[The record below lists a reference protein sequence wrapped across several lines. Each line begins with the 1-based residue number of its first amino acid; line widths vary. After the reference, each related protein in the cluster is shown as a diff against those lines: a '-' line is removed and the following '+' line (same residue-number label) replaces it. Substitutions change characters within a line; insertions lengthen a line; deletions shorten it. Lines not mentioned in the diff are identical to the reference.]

1 MYTKP
6 TKKMLIINILDILR
20 KYTDE
25 NHRLSQKEIIDILE
39 NEYDM
44 KAERKSI
51 KRNLMNLIDFGYDI
65 EFSESTR
72 LNKSGEEETLYT
84 DWYLRREFEDSELHL
99 LIDNLVFT
107 KSISRAHCKELIDK
121 IEGLSNIYFKSRTK
135 NVHNLPESL
144 PENKQLFYTIEVLD
158 EAISKGKQV
167 QFTYNY
173 YDIDK
178 KMHARCDADNHPR
191 TYIMNPYQLV
201 ATNGRYYLICNND
214 KYDNLSNYRIDYIT
228 DIQLL
233 KHPAKKISKVSGAK
247 NGLNL
252 SEHMAEHIYMFAGNS
267 IHVKLRAKRYLITD
281 IIDWF
286 GKDIRFTNASDDEV
300 DVSLSVN
307 EKAIFYWAMQ
317 FGEHIK
323 ILEPQ
328 SLINSIRTT
337 AQNVANQ
344 YNDSTSVSPPHN

>member
-44 KAERKSI
+44 KVERKSI

-72 LNKSGEEETLYT
+72 LNKSGEEETIYT

-107 KSISRAHCKELIDK
+107 KSISHTHCKDLIGKLED
-121 IEGLSNIYFKSRTK
+121 LSNIYFKSRTK

-158 EAISKGKQV
+158 EAICKGKQV
-167 QFTYNY
+167 QFIYNY

-178 KMHARCDADNHPR
+178 KLHARCDTDGSPR
-191 TYIMNPYQLV
+191 IYTMNPYQLV

-214 KYDNLSNYRIDYIT
+214 KYDNLSNYRVDYIT
-228 DIQLL
+228 DIRILEQSS
-233 KHPAKKISKVSGAK
+233 KKINRVTGSK

-252 SEHMAEHIYMFAGNS
+252 SKHMAEHVYMFSGDN
-267 IHVKLRAKRYLITD
+267 ICVKMRAKRYLITN

-286 GKDIRFTNASDDEV
+286 GTEARFSNATDEEV
-300 DVSLSVN
+300 DVTLTVN
-307 EKAIFYWAMQ
+307 ERAIFYWTMQ

-323 ILEPQ
+323 VLESP
-328 SLINSIRTT
+328 SLIHSIKVA
-337 AQNVANQ
+337 AQIILNQ
-344 YNDSTSVSPPHN
+344 YD